1 MKKCNTWTDKL
12 DFLKP
17 TSLYLIF
24 KLIIKVIILF
34 KLPSIYVKKH

>member
-1 MKKCNTWTDKL
+1 MKKCNTWTDWL

-17 TSLYLIF
+17 TSLYIIF
-24 KLIIKVIILF
+24 KLIVIILF